1 MSVKSSLRGYFEM
14 GGLTLEC
21 RLFGLASLIRLAIL
35 KVWSESFVIWVKHK
49 GLSKML
55 LPFLMALTQ
64 SSCTNMVLVEG
75 SLPTPLVEKIP
86 ARLGV
91 YYSEEFKSY
100 QYKENLPQFG
110 AYEIDLGNQNL
121 KFFRNLSGALF
132 AEVLEIDSPEL
143 TSEQRSV
150 LDAVFIPRIVEYGFL
165 VPAMSTLSFH
175 EVSIKYEIQLKDR
188 YGKNLGRW
196 SFVGYGKAE
205 ASRFG
210 SGEAVGE
217 ATMLAIRD
225 GGARIAT
232 EVAPA
237 MATALK
243 EAGIWQEKG
252 LAK

>member
-1 MSVKSSLRGYFEM
+1 MFE
-14 GGLTLEC
+14 
-21 RLFGLASLIRLAIL
+21 LAFLIRAAKL
-35 KVWSESFVIWVKHK
+35 KLWSKAVVFRVKPK
-49 GLSKML
+49 GFFTMYV
-55 LPFLMALTQ
+55 PFFLVLIQ
-64 SSCTNMVLVEG
+64 SSCTNVVVVEG

-91 YYSEEFKSY
+91 YYSEEFKTY
-100 QYKENLPQFG
+100 QHKENLPQFG
-110 AYEIDLGNQNL
+110 AYEVDLGNQNL

-143 TSEQRSV
+143 TAEQVSE
-150 LDAVFIPRIVEYGFL
+150 LDAVFIPRIVQYGFL
-165 VPAMSTLSFH
+165 VPAMSTLTFH

-232 EVAPA
+232 EVAPG

-243 EAGIWQEKG
+243 EAGIWREKE
-252 LAK
+252 LAE

>member
-1 MSVKSSLRGYFEM
+1 MFE
-14 GGLTLEC
+14 
-21 RLFGLASLIRLAIL
+21 LAFLIRAAKL
-35 KVWSESFVIWVKHK
+35 KLWSKSVVFRVKPK
-49 GLSKML
+49 SLFTMYVPLFL
-55 LPFLMALTQ
+55 LLIQ
-64 SSCTNMVLVEG
+64 SSCTNVVVVEG

-91 YYSEEFKSY
+91 YYSEEFKTY
-100 QYKENLPQFG
+100 QHKENLPQFG
-110 AYEIDLGNQNL
+110 AYEVDLRNQNL

-143 TSEQRSV
+143 TAEQTSE
-150 LDAVFIPRIVEYGFL
+150 LDAVFIPRIVQYGFL
-165 VPAMSTLSFH
+165 VPAMSTLTFH

-232 EVAPA
+232 EVAPG

-243 EAGIWQEKG
+243 EADIWREKE
-252 LAK
+252 LAE